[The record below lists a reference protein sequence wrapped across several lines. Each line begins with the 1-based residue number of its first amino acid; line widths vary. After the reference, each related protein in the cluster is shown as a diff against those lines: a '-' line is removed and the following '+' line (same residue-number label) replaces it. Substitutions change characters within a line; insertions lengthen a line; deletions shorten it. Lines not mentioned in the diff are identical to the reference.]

1 MDKKFK
7 SKAVTKVTSYLYKR
21 FKEHK
26 TIVCYGGNDL
36 SWRRRYLSN
45 VSRAIVDYALYGRC
59 IIDPEAHPEYLKKLS
74 SSYEEPE
81 VKFRGCLAINPENN
95 NSINNMKKVLSTALH
110 DDVIDF
116 ENDVKAM
123 LDVIVATFETTS

>member
-1 MDKKFK
+1 MDKKLK
-7 SKAVTKVTSYLYKR
+7 SKAVRKVTSYLYKR
-21 FKEHK
+21 FKEHE

-45 VSRAIVDYALYGRC
+45 VSRAIVDYALYGQC
-59 IIDPEAHPEYLKKLS
+59 TIATESYPEYLRQLS
-74 SSYEEPE
+74 NSYEEPK
-81 VKFRGCLAINPENN
+81 VKFKGCLAINPENN
-95 NSINNMKKVLSTALH
+95 ESINNMKEMMSTALD